1 MVEKKTKAAKKS
13 ATKEKAAP
21 TNAAAVSEKD
31 AVKKPAKKSSASKAA
46 PKKASKSEASI
57 TAAPAAAKTKTK
69 AKAKTATKA
78 KANASAI
85 KAETKAKAKAPAK
98 AKAAAKAAAK
108 APAKTKA
115 KAAAK
120 TPEKPK
126 TTTKA
131 KVKAKEVKATTAPET
146 AAKEK
151 AAVKSTPASKSE
163 RTRGVVTLKFLVDL
177 AKTIKDAV
185 APYARDIKGKEI
197 VDTTAS
203 GDVTFQIDRVAEK
216 TLQAYLRKAALPISY
231 YSEDEGY
238 STFTSKPPKNLL
250 IVDPIDGTRA
260 AKNGF
265 EGCVVSVA
273 STRVLERPTVADIDF
288 ACVMEILGDRIFLAE
303 RGKGSRY
310 YTNGRLKRPK
320 LSPNNEIE
328 NMAWSMTI
336 PARPAELI
344 FPTAARIIDLS
355 SLKGGFF
362 PCNST
367 SYSLT
372 RLITSQLDACVDIA
386 NRYYRDIPERVED
399 YFINAGRGKIIGI
412 APYDMAAALLITQEA
427 GCIVTDA
434 YGNSFDDLLLL
445 DSSKGN
451 HRSIIAASNPVLHK
465 KLLSFFNARIK
476 QYEALLTQRSP

>member
-13 ATKEKAAP
+13 ATKEKAAS
-21 TNAAAVSEKD
+21 TKAAAVSEKD
-31 AVKKPAKKSSASKAA
+31 AVKKPAKNSSASKAA
-46 PKKASKSEASI
+46 PKKASKTEASI

-78 KANASAI
+78 KAKASAT
-85 KAETKAKAKAPAK
+85 KAETKAKAKAPVK

-108 APAKTKA
+108 APAKPKA
-115 KAAAK
+115 KAAAE
-120 TPEKPK
+120 TPAKPK

-177 AKTIKDAV
+177 AKTIKEAV

-320 LSPNNEIE
+320 LSQNNEIE

-372 RLITSQLDACVDIA
+372 RLITGQLDACVDIA